1 MVSSKARHAVPRRL
15 RFGSVVLSAIV
26 LMAPA
31 GPALAQGIT
40 VRVPRGPGQVYVPVD
55 PSGRPLDPSGRPL
68 VPPGAPA
75 EPAAPAAP
83 VAPAAP
89 SAPASSILPLPPGW
103 GLLTME
109 VEPVNAN
116 VFVDGESLGPITAG
130 VGAGR
135 TIAIAPGF
143 HRLEMVAPGFRP
155 ASTSIALVSGQSLAV
170 RLSLEAEGPVM
181 RLESGYHVLPRAIPA
196 PVPSRSGGGYFIVP
210 AP

>member
-31 GPALAQGIT
+31 GPTLGQGVT
-40 VRVPRGPGQVYVPVD
+40 
-55 PSGRPLDPSGRPL
+55 
-68 VPPGAPA
+68 
-75 EPAAPAAP
+75 APAAP

-103 GLLTME
+103 GLLTLE

-170 RLSLEAEGPVM
+170 RLSLEAEGPSM
-181 RLESGYHVLPRAIPA
+181 RLESGYHVLPRGIPA

>member
-1 MVSSKARHAVPRRL
+1 MVL
-15 RFGSVVLSAIV
+15 TAII

-31 GPALAQGIT
+31 GPTLGQGVT

-55 PSGRPLDPSGRPL
+55 PSGRPVDPSGRPL

-83 VAPAAP
+83 AVP
-89 SAPASSILPLPPGW
+89 SAPASSIRPLPAGW
-103 GLLTME
+103 GLLTIE
-109 VEPVNAN
+109 VEPVNAS

-135 TIAIAPGF
+135 TIGIAPGF

-155 ASTSIALVSGQSLAV
+155 ASTAIALVSGQSLAV
-170 RLSLEAEGPVM
+170 RLSLEAEGPSM